1 MKSVFISISS
11 YEMIYFVLNC
21 GLHFFFADQWKSN
34 RWPQAMGTVLR
45 NQNKKEWRS
54 STSVPGAHLWAS
66 DPLSWV
72 SSPLTDAEFKVSLL
86 AKIRVKGHSSRIRSL
101 GRVGPCLLNS
111 WKITPWWDIFPCVK
125 KVEFHRLQKQ
135 ARSSARCSR
144 LILKIHRK
152 AGEERGVNIVMF

>member
-1 MKSVFISISS
+1 MTPKKVFMEKTILDFHFDYLHPS
-11 YEMIYFVLNC
+11 LNGSLAGDHRPWAQC
-21 GLHFFFADQWKSN
+21 WEIE
-34 RWPQAMGTVLR
+34 
-45 NQNKKEWRS
+45 KKEWRS

-101 GRVGPCLLNS
+101 GRALPPQFLEDNTMVRYFFLH
-111 WKITPWWDIFPCVK
+111 W
-125 KVEFHRLQKQ
+125 KVEFHRLQKR

>member
-1 MKSVFISISS
+1 MTPKKVFMEKTILDFHFDYLHPS
-11 YEMIYFVLNC
+11 LNGSLAGDHRPWAQC
-21 GLHFFFADQWKSN
+21 WEIE
-34 RWPQAMGTVLR
+34 
-45 NQNKKEWRS
+45 KKEWRS

-152 AGEERGVNIVMF
+152 AEEERGVNIVMF

>member
-1 MKSVFISISS
+1 
-11 YEMIYFVLNC
+11 MIYFV
-21 GLHFFFADQWKSN
+21 FISFFADQINGRLAGDHRPWAQWWEIHY
-34 RWPQAMGTVLR
+34 RR
-45 NQNKKEWRS
+45 EWRS
-54 STSVPGAHLWAS
+54 STSVLGAHLWAS

-86 AKIRVKGHSSRIRSL
+86 AKIRVKGHSNRIRSL

-111 WKITPWWDIFPCVK
+111 WKITPWWDIFPYVK
-125 KVEFHRLQKQ
+125 KVEFHRLQKR

-144 LILKIHRK
+144 LILKIHCK